1 MRNTQI
7 FANTA
12 FSKIAS
18 FKSTGFKLAPGK
30 LALVK
35 LTPLRSAFSRRVLL
49 KLTLT
54 NIEAMR
60 TEMAAREGNIVY
72 FASPKP
78 GSYSPENQDKPVH
91 GRVKEFSYRKA
102 AFNGVNK
109 QWGLF
114 LHNLVKNKPSN
125 NIIEMGT
132 CSGFSGC
139 YIASANNFSKFVT
152 IEVSSELCEIARGHI
167 KKFSE
172 RFVAINKLFDDAI
185 DDFLDEGLSG
195 IDIAYI
201 DGHHEKLATLHY
213 FERIKPMLN
222 PDSVVIFDDI
232 YWSMDYS

>member
-1 MRNTQI
+1 
-7 FANTA
+7 
-12 FSKIAS
+12 
-18 FKSTGFKLAPGK
+18 
-30 LALVK
+30 
-35 LTPLRSAFSRRVLL
+35 
-49 KLTLT
+49 
-54 NIEAMR
+54 MR

-232 YWSMDYS
+232 YWSKDMYDAWTILRQMNGVKVSINAGKFGLCIWNVTTQKNNTIMLDFHNYTGYWKIEKGNY

>member
-1 MRNTQI
+1 MPISQAILLCTCSLERESSFRPLKNTNI
-7 FANTA
+7 EKMKNIIDKTKKYLKSFYILLVLNKHKLSFLIPA
-12 FSKIAS
+12 FNSLFGYVGNNEKKIAE
-18 FKSTGFKLAPGK
+18 T
-30 LALVK
+30 
-35 LTPLRSAFSRRVLL
+35 
-49 KLTLT
+49 
-54 NIEAMR
+54 IEAMR

-139 YIASANNFSKFVT
+139 YIRS
-152 IEVSSELCEIARGHI
+152 LQ
-167 KKFSE
+167 
-172 RFVAINKLFDDAI
+172 NK
-185 DDFLDEGLSG
+185 
-195 IDIAYI
+195 
-201 DGHHEKLATLHY
+201 
-213 FERIKPMLN
+213 N
-222 PDSVVIFDDI
+222 
-232 YWSMDYS
+232 